1 MMRFSTLIKN
11 PAQWMAGKDN
21 DHRVV
26 VSNRVRLA
34 RNLAAAPFPGWAKP
48 NARKQVL
55 ERILPVVEGLPEMKN
70 AFSKHLD
77 NLSGLEKRVL
87 VERHLISREHA
98 GNSSGSA
105 LVVNRNQSLSMMINE
120 EDHLRM
126 QAISPGFDLQP
137 AYKMLNAVD
146 NTLEGTLEYA
156 FDPKLGFL
164 TSCPSNLGT
173 GMRASVMLHLPGLVI
188 SEQIGKVING
198 VNRIGLAVRGL
209 FGEGSEAQANLF
221 QVSNQST
228 LGESETDILTRLERI
243 IEKIIGQEMNAR
255 EKLIEEKPT
264 LVQDQV
270 GRAYAVLRYAYVMSS
285 KEALNQ
291 LSLLRFGLDCGF
303 FQEAI
308 PDPMDL
314 LLMEIQPAHLQL
326 RAGEKLS
333 PEERDTFR
341 AEILRKK
348 LQLLPEPDIQCG
360 DASLRDSLRASKRQT
375 HPQSPTPS
383 DDE

>member
-1 MMRFSTLIKN
+1 MMRFSTLMKN
-11 PAQWMAGKDN
+11 PAQWMAGEGS
-21 DHRVV
+21 DHSVV

-34 RNLAAAPFPGWAKP
+34 RNLATSPFPGWSKP
-48 NARKQVL
+48 EVREKVL
-55 ERILPVVEGLPEMKN
+55 EQILPTVEGLPEMKN
-70 AFSKHLD
+70 AFSKPLES
-77 NLSGLEKRVL
+77 LSDVEKRVL

-98 GNSSGSA
+98 GNTSGSA
-105 LVVNRNQSLSMMINE
+105 IVVNRKQSLSIMVNE

-126 QAISPGFDLQP
+126 QSISTGLNLQP
-137 AYKMLNAVD
+137 AYDMLDRVD
-146 NTLEGTLEYA
+146 NALEASLDYA
-156 FDPKLGFL
+156 FDPEIGFL

-221 QVSNQST
+221 QVSNQTT
-228 LGESETDILTRLERI
+228 LGESERDILHRLERVI
-243 IEKIIGQEMNAR
+243 GKIITHEMNAR
-255 EKLIEEKPT
+255 QKLVEENPT
-264 LVQDQV
+264 LVRDQV
-270 GRAYAVLRYAYVMSS
+270 GRAYATLRFAHVISS

-303 FQEAI
+303 FSESI

-314 LLMEIQPAHLQL
+314 LLMEVQPAHLQL
-326 RAGEKLS
+326 LAGAKLS
-333 PEERDTFR
+333 PEKRDQFR
-341 AEILRKK
+341 ADLLRKK
-348 LQLLPEPDIQCG
+348 LQSLPEPDIQVG
-360 DASLRDSLRASKRQT
+360 EASLSDVSKREQP
-375 HPQSPTPS
+375 PQSPTSS